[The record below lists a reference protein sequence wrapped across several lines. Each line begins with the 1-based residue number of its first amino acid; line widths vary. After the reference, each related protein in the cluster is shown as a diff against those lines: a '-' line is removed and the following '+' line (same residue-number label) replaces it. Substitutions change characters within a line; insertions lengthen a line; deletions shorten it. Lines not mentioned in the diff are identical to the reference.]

1 MRLLTGSGA
10 FTTPAGSEL
19 NDFTQHLV
27 VPDLSVGTYSIPA
40 LGLDDQT
47 AHTEDEIYVVT
58 KGVARLVTPDEE
70 VAVQPGSVVYVPA
83 GEEHKFVDVT
93 EDLAMI
99 VVFAP
104 AYRSR
109 A

>member
-1 MRLLTGSGA
+1 
-10 FTTPAGSEL
+10 
-19 NDFTQHLV
+19 
-27 VPDLSVGTYSIPA
+27 
-40 LGLDDQT
+40 
-47 AHTEDEIYVVT
+47 VT